1 MEDLPPDR
9 FRYQASQIQEAD
21 EDLCGNQKVDGALK
35 DLEYHFNACISLE
48 SSVVDNVSRFLEFT
62 RSA

>member
-1 MEDLPPDR
+1 MEDLPLDC

-21 EDLCGNQKVDGALK
+21 EDLCGNQKTDGALK

-48 SSVVDNVSRFLEFT
+48 SSVVDKANRKIIKLV
-62 RSA
+62 